1 MGIMRMVIKEMDT
14 KKMDIKGG
22 KGNNGNGKINTD
34 FI

>member
-1 MGIMRMVIKEMDT
+1 MGIMRMVIKEMDM
-14 KKMDIKGG
+14 KMDIKDG